1 MTAANG
7 VLTPDA
13 WGEHYMPRYPLA
25 SDDLSTGAW
34 REQRERALRRQYVEN
49 NPRAFVKA
57 LVIDVDRPN
66 AVLRAFERPSDHPM
80 PSWVVEGNNGHGHVG
95 WWLESPV
102 CRTDA
107 ARVDPLRYLARVTE
121 GLRRSLDGD
130 PAYAGL
136 LTRNPL
142 AEGADVIWGTDRT
155 YSLRDLGTIHTPR
168 QLPRK
173 PERASGLGRNVS
185 MFDEARKSLYIHYDP
200 ARPVDDWHRM
210 VVQRCHAVNS
220 TFDAALG
227 GPLPFAEVQATATSI
242 SRWTRRNLKMSK
254 REWHQSQGRKGA
266 AASLETRRAAMI
278 ERNQTKGAERR
289 AALDTRAAEVF
300 G

>member
-1 MTAANG
+1 MA
-7 VLTPDA
+7 VLTPDTWRA
-13 WGEHYMPRYPLA
+13 RYLSRYPLA
-25 SDDLSTGAW
+25 TDDLDMGVW
-34 REQRERALRRQYVEN
+34 RERRERALRRQYVEN

-95 WWLESPV
+95 WWLTSPV

-130 PAYAGL
+130 QAYTGL

-142 AEGADVIWGTDRT
+142 HADADVIWGTDRT
-155 YSLRDLGTIHTPR
+155 YSLRELGTVHTPR

-185 MFDEARKSLYIHYDP
+185 LFDTARKDLYIQYDP
-200 ARPVDDWHRM
+200 ERPADEWHRM
-210 VVQRCHAVNS
+210 VTRHCNEVNA
-220 TFDAALG
+220 TFDAELG
-227 GPLPFAEVQATATSI
+227 GPLPFPEVQATASSI
-242 SRWTRRNLKMSK
+242 ARWTRRHLTMSK
-254 REWHQSQGRKGA
+254 REWHAAQGRKGA
-266 AASLETRRAAMI
+266 AVTNAKRQANRAARI
-278 ERNQTKGAERR
+278 
-289 AALDTRAAEVF
+289 AAMLGEDA
-300 G
+300 